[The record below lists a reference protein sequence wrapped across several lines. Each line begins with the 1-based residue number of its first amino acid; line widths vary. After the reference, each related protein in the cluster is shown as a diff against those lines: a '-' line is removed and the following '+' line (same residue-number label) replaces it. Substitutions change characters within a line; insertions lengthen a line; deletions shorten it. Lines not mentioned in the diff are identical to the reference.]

1 MLHIRR
7 GEIRDAEGLE
17 AEGDTEVGDA
27 AAGEIGSSGGFPEG
41 GVEVAAAGRKA
52 EDAPARVLAVTLD
65 DGDGFRR
72 AASNGVQ
79 NSPYKT
85 AYNWRRAAMAGW
97 W

>member
-1 MLHIRR
+1 
-7 GEIRDAEGLE
+7 
-17 AEGDTEVGDA
+17 
-27 AAGEIGSSGGFPEG
+27 
-41 GVEVAAAGRKA
+41 
-52 EDAPARVLAVTLD
+52 VLAVTLD